1 MSRTR
6 RHIIIEITI
15 ITFFVDRIS
24 TVDAPDQY
32 TGRLRQLNRLSGTI
46 SQYTRYHTNG
56 NDYLPIWYLA
66 IIQIEIM
73 SKHGIFVLVS
83 LELQI
88 TALSTNSRMKRR
100 WPNRLRQKKK
110 SRTVSFIE
118 FQKKRKWWVFCMYQ
132 LSIFHY
138 FGRFSFSFY
147 AQSAKKNASFWNIS
161 YKVAFCMA

>member
-100 WPNRLRQKKK
+100 
-110 SRTVSFIE
+110 
-118 FQKKRKWWVFCMYQ
+118 
-132 LSIFHY
+132 
-138 FGRFSFSFY
+138 
-147 AQSAKKNASFWNIS
+147 
-161 YKVAFCMA
+161 